1 VLLVQNLDHLL
12 NVIAITI
19 VYDLLIHYPQ
29 QGNTM
34 RITANFDSGNIKVI
48 NLENNKDIQLEIRPD
63 VGEEFFQWFNF
74 RLEGVVGEQY
84 ILNILN
90 AGESSYVEGWEN
102 YQAVAS
108 YDRQHW
114 FRLPTTYQDGK
125 LTIATQLEC
134 DAIQIAYFAPYSY
147 ERHQDLLAA
156 MQTHPLVNLSHL
168 GETLDKRDISLLTIG
183 DGDASKRNIWI
194 TARQHP
200 GESMAEWLVDGL
212 MHSLLDSDN
221 PTGKLLLDKA
231 NFYIVP
237 NMNPDG
243 SVRGH
248 LRTNAAGVNL
258 NREWQTPSLE
268 KSPEVFHV
276 INKMEETGVDLFYD
290 VHGDE
295 ALPYVFLAGSEGAP
309 SYSQRL
315 ADLRDKF
322 SNVLKLASADF
333 QSEVGYDVDAP
344 GEANMTVATNWVA
357 ERFDCLANTLE
368 MPFKDNDNLPDPTM
382 GWSAERSIK
391 LGEASLV
398 AMLAVVDD
406 LR

>member
-1 VLLVQNLDHLL
+1 MH
-12 NVIAITI
+12 
-19 VYDLLIHYPQ
+19 
-29 QGNTM
+29 
-34 RITANFDSGNIKVI
+34 ITANFDAGNIDVI
-48 NLENNKDIQLEIRPD
+48 SLEDKKDIQLAIRPD

-74 RLEGVVGEQY
+74 RLSGEIGEQY
-84 ILNILN
+84 VLNIVN
-90 AGESSYVEGWEN
+90 AGAASYLEGWEN

-108 YDRQHW
+108 YDREYW
-114 FRLPTTYQDGK
+114 FRLPTSYKDGK
-125 LTIATQLEC
+125 LTIVAELEC
-134 DAIQIAYFAPYSY
+134 DTIQIAYFAPYSY

-156 MQTHPLVNLSHL
+156 VQTHPLVSVEHL
-168 GETLDKRDISLLTIG
+168 GETLDKRDLTLVKIA
-183 DGDASKRNIWI
+183 DGDSSSDKSKRNIWI

-200 GESMAEWLVDGL
+200 GETMAEWLVEGL
-212 MHSLLDSDN
+212 LYSLLDSDN
-221 PTGKLLLDKA
+221 ATAKLLLEKA

-248 LRTNAAGVNL
+248 LRTNAVGTNL
-258 NREWQTPSLE
+258 NREWLNPSLE

-276 INKMEETGVDLFYD
+276 INKMEATGVDLFYD

-295 ALPYVFLAGSEGAP
+295 ALPYVFLAGSQGTP
-309 SYSQRL
+309 SYNDRL
-315 ADLRDKF
+315 ARLRDKF
-322 SNVLKLASADF
+322 SDVLKLASADF
-333 QSEVGYDVDAP
+333 QSEFGYDIDAP
-344 GEANMTVATNWVA
+344 GTANMTIATHWVA

-368 MPFKDNDNLPDPTM
+368 MPFKDNDNVPDADT
-382 GWSAERSIK
+382 GWSPERSVK

>member
-1 VLLVQNLDHLL
+1 MH
-12 NVIAITI
+12 
-19 VYDLLIHYPQ
+19 
-29 QGNTM
+29 
-34 RITANFDSGNIKVI
+34 ITANFDAGNIDVI
-48 NLENNKDIQLEIRPD
+48 SLEDKKDIQLAIRPD

-74 RLEGVVGEQY
+74 RLSGEIGEQY
-84 ILNILN
+84 VLNIVN
-90 AGESSYVEGWEN
+90 AGAASYLEGWEN

-108 YDRQHW
+108 YDREYW
-114 FRLPTTYQDGK
+114 FCLPTSYKDGT
-125 LTIATQLEC
+125 LTIVAELEC
-134 DAIQIAYFAPYSY
+134 DTIQIAYFAPYRY

-156 MQTHPLVNLSHL
+156 VQMHPFVTLEHL
-168 GETLDKRDISLLTIG
+168 GETLDKRDLTLVKIG
-183 DGDASKRNIWI
+183 DSNNAANKRNIWI

-200 GESMAEWLVDGL
+200 GETMAEWLVEGL
-212 MHSLLDSDN
+212 LYSLLDSDN
-221 PTGKLLLDKA
+221 ATAKLLLDKA

-248 LRTNAAGVNL
+248 LRTNAVGTNL
-258 NREWQTPSLE
+258 NREWLNPSLE

-276 INKMEETGVDLFYD
+276 INKMEATGVDLFYD

-295 ALPYVFLAGSEGAP
+295 ALPYVFLAGSQGTP
-309 SYSQRL
+309 SYNDRL
-315 ADLRDKF
+315 ARLRDKF
-322 SNVLKLASADF
+322 SDVLKLASADF
-333 QSEVGYDVDAP
+333 QSEFGYDIDAP
-344 GEANMTVATNWVA
+344 GTANMTIATHWVA

-368 MPFKDNDNLPDPTM
+368 MPFKDNDNVPDADT
-382 GWSAERSIK
+382 GWSPERSIK

>member
-1 VLLVQNLDHLL
+1 
-12 NVIAITI
+12 
-19 VYDLLIHYPQ
+19 
-29 QGNTM
+29 M
-34 RITANFDSGNIKVI
+34 RITANFDAGNIEVI
-48 NLENNKDIQLEIRPD
+48 NLDDKKDIQLAIRPD

-74 RLEGVVGEQY
+74 RIDGEVGEQY

-90 AGESSYVEGWEN
+90 AGEASYLEGWDN

-114 FRLPTTYQDGK
+114 FRLPTFYKEGK
-125 LTIATQLEC
+125 LTIVADMDCET
-134 DAIQIAYFAPYSY
+134 IQIAYFAPYSY

-156 MQTHPLVNLSHL
+156 VQMHPLVSLEHL
-168 GETLDKRDISLLTIG
+168 GETLDKRDLTLVKIG
-183 DGDASKRNIWI
+183 DGDTNKRNIWI

-200 GESMAEWLVDGL
+200 GETMAEWLVDGL

-221 PTGKLLLDKA
+221 ATGKLLLDKA

-248 LRTNAAGVNL
+248 LRTNAAGINL
-258 NREWQTPSLE
+258 NREWLNPSLD

-276 INKMEETGVDLFYD
+276 INKMKETGVDLFYD

-295 ALPYVFLAGSEGAP
+295 ALPFVFLAGSEGAP
-309 SYSQRL
+309 SYNDRL
-315 ADLRDKF
+315 ATLRERF
-322 SNVLKLASADF
+322 SEVFKLASADF
-333 QSEVGYDVDAP
+333 QSEFGYDVDAP
-344 GEANMTVATNWVA
+344 GKANMTVATNWVA
-357 ERFDCLANTLE
+357 EHFDCLANTLE
-368 MPFKDNDNLPDPTM
+368 MPFKDNDNVPDPTM
-382 GWSAERSIK
+382 GWSPERSVK

>member
-1 VLLVQNLDHLL
+1 
-12 NVIAITI
+12 
-19 VYDLLIHYPQ
+19 
-29 QGNTM
+29 M
-34 RITANFDSGNIKVI
+34 RITANFDAGNIEVI
-48 NLENNKDIQLEIRPD
+48 NLEDKKDIQLAIRPD
-63 VGEEFFQWFNF
+63 FGGEFFQWFNF
-74 RLEGVVGEQY
+74 RIEGEVGEQY

-90 AGESSYVEGWEN
+90 AGEASYLEGWEN

-114 FRLPTTYQDGK
+114 FRLPTFYQDGK
-125 LTIATQLEC
+125 LTIVADMDCET
-134 DAIQIAYFAPYSY
+134 IQIAYFAPYSY

-156 MQTHPLVNLSHL
+156 VQMHPLVSLEHL
-168 GETLDKRDISLLTIG
+168 GETLDKRDLTLVKIG
-183 DGDASKRNIWI
+183 DGDINKRNIWI

-200 GESMAEWLVDGL
+200 GETMAEWLADGL

-221 PTGKLLLDKA
+221 ATGKLLLDKA

-248 LRTNAAGVNL
+248 LRTNAAGINL
-258 NREWQTPSLE
+258 NREWLNPSLE

-276 INKMEETGVDLFYD
+276 INKMKGTGVDLFYD

-295 ALPYVFLAGSEGAP
+295 ALPFVFLAGSEGTP
-309 SYSQRL
+309 SYNDRL
-315 ADLRDKF
+315 ARLRERF
-322 SNVLKLASADF
+322 SEVFKLASADF
-333 QSEVGYDVDAP
+333 QAEFGYDVDAP
-344 GEANMTVATNWVA
+344 GTANMTVATNWVA
-357 ERFDCLANTLE
+357 EHFDCLANTLE
-368 MPFKDNDNLPDPTM
+368 MPFKDNNNVPDPTM
-382 GWSAERSIK
+382 GWSPERSVK

>member
-1 VLLVQNLDHLL
+1 MH
-12 NVIAITI
+12 
-19 VYDLLIHYPQ
+19 
-29 QGNTM
+29 
-34 RITANFDSGNIKVI
+34 ITANFDAGNIDVI
-48 NLENNKDIQLEIRPD
+48 NLDNKNNIQLAIRPD

-74 RLEGVVGEQY
+74 RLSGEVGEQY
-84 ILNILN
+84 VLNIVN
-90 AGESSYVEGWEN
+90 AGQASYLAGWEN

-108 YDRQHW
+108 YDREYW
-114 FRLPTTYQDGK
+114 FRLPTSYTDGK
-125 LTIATQLEC
+125 LTITVELEC
-134 DAIQIAYFAPYSY
+134 DTIQIAYFAPYSY

-156 MQTHPLVNLSHL
+156 VQTHPLVTLEHL
-168 GETLDKRDISLLTIG
+168 GETLDKRDLTLVNIS
-183 DGDASKRNIWI
+183 DGNNEVNKRNIWI

-200 GESMAEWLVDGL
+200 GETMAEWLVEGL
-212 MHSLLDSDN
+212 LYSLLDSDN
-221 PTGKLLLDKA
+221 ATAKLLLEKA
-231 NFYIVP
+231 NVYIVP

-248 LRTNAAGVNL
+248 LRTNAVGTNL
-258 NREWQTPSLE
+258 NREWSNPSLE

-276 INKMEETGVDLFYD
+276 INKMETTGVDLFYD

-295 ALPYVFLAGSEGAP
+295 ALPYVFLAGSQGTP
-309 SYSQRL
+309 SYSDRL
-315 ADLRDKF
+315 ARLRDKF
-322 SNVLKLASADF
+322 SDMLKIASADF

-344 GEANMTVATNWVA
+344 GTANMTIATHWVA

-368 MPFKDNDNLPDPTM
+368 MPFKDNDNLPFEDT
-382 GWSAERSIK
+382 GWSPERSAK

>member
-1 VLLVQNLDHLL
+1 
-12 NVIAITI
+12 
-19 VYDLLIHYPQ
+19 
-29 QGNTM
+29 M
-34 RITANFDSGNIKVI
+34 RITANFDAGNIEVI
-48 NLENNKDIQLEIRPD
+48 NLDDKKDIQLAIRPD
-63 VGEEFFQWFNF
+63 VGNEFFQWFNF
-74 RLEGVVGEQY
+74 RIEGEVGEQY

-90 AGESSYVEGWEN
+90 AGQASYIEGWEN

-114 FRLPTTYQDGK
+114 FRLPTFYKDGK
-125 LTIATQLEC
+125 LTIVADMDCEN
-134 DAIQIAYFAPYSY
+134 IQIAYFAPYSY

-156 MQTHPLVNLSHL
+156 VQMHPLVSLEHL
-168 GETLDKRDISLLTIG
+168 GETIDQRDLTLVKIG
-183 DGDASKRNIWI
+183 DGDTNKRNIWI

-200 GESMAEWLVDGL
+200 GETMAEWLVDGL
-212 MHSLLDSDN
+212 LHSLLDSDN
-221 PTGKLLLDKA
+221 STAKLLLDKA
-231 NFYIVP
+231 NFYVVP

-248 LRTNAAGVNL
+248 LRTNALGVNL
-258 NREWQTPSLE
+258 NREWLNPSLE

-276 INKMEETGVDLFYD
+276 VNKMKETGVDLFYD

-295 ALPYVFLAGSEGAP
+295 ALPFVFLAGSEGTP
-309 SYSQRL
+309 SYNLRL
-315 ADLRDKF
+315 AGLRERF
-322 SNVLKLASADF
+322 SDVLKLASADF
-333 QSEVGYDVDAP
+333 QSQFGYDVDAP

-357 ERFDCLANTLE
+357 EQFDCLANTLE

-382 GWSAERSIK
+382 GWSPERSIK